1 MGAFTAGG
9 PLLALFL
16 SSRQD
21 AGLNVPRELVAGDA
35 LFDPGHELRG
45 VGLHHLPDARPKLME
60 DVDPRIAAHRRPK
73 IVECPRSGARPIW
86 TVSSGNR
93 NRGQHSEEIRSV
105 QPPLPGVVTRN
116 KNA

>member
-16 SSRQD
+16 SSRRD
-21 AGLNVPRELVAGDA
+21 AGLNVPRELVVGDA

-45 VGLHHLPDARPKLME
+45 VGLHHLPDARAKLVE
-60 DVDPRIAAHRRPK
+60 DVDSRVAANCRPK

-86 TVSSGNR
+86 TVSSGDSDR
-93 NRGQHSEEIRSV
+93 SQHPEEI
-105 QPPLPGVVTRN
+105 
-116 KNA
+116 